1 MTIDGWIHVPAR
13 TAAAGGLYNA
23 QTQISN
29 SRFRSR
35 RDADRH
41 AAAAATVRRAYG
53 TRPQRPATR
62 HEKRRRGDPG
72 AFRVFH
78 ASNDE

>member
-1 MTIDGWIHVPAR
+1 MTIDGWIHVPAQN
-13 TAAAGGLYNA
+13 AAAGGLYNA